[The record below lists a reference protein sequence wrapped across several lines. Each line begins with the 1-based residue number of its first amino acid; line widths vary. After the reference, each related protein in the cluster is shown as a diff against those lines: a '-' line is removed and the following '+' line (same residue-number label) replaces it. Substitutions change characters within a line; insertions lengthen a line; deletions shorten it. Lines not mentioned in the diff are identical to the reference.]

1 MSLAAKLDAAVHR
14 CDKRPVSVLV
24 LLFVSVLALQSVS
37 VLALQFVSVLVFIVS
52 FRAGFTVC

>member
-24 LLFVSVLALQSVS
+24 LLFVSVLALQ
-37 VLALQFVSVLVFIVS
+37 FVSVLVFIVS